1 MKSDTPPIQSD
12 IDVRYDL
19 LPPNALEALGK
30 LAHEGAEKYGKE
42 QASGLKSSWG
52 NLKIIPIDS
61 HVNHAVNHIVKW
73 LIGDES
79 EDHLT
84 HAAFRLMVAKELQ
97 DASYAV

>member
-1 MKSDTPPIQSD
+1 MIESVQSD
-12 IDVRYDL
+12 IGVRYDL

-42 QASGLKSSWG
+42 QANGLKSSWD
-52 NLKIIPIDS
+52 NLKAIPIDS

-84 HAAFRLMVAKELQ
+84 HAAFRLMVAKELLL
-97 DASYAV
+97 SGGK